1 MAEDDGSDRVDPV
14 DVLVAVHVDEPRPL
28 GVIGVYRTDR
38 VGETAG
44 PPADELRLA
53 RDQLLGAVVEIEG
66 CLYPALGRG
75 HVGPFVR
82 SYSVASPFNADTIV
96 ESLERFDNPMHL
108 TLNAQ
113 NITPLR
119 TQPLETP
126 TNLLAM
132 EKVSFSY
139 GKVRAVVDL
148 SLRIARG
155 SVVGLIGPNG
165 SGKSTTLKLASG
177 LLRPDEGQVTWN
189 GCDPN
194 EVSVRTKSK
203 LAYAPDVPTG
213 FDHLTVKEYI
223 RFYAALQRADAEY
236 VARTER
242 IASLWRLDGFRDR
255 YLGELNH
262 GNRRKVAIITAS
274 ALLRP
279 VTFIDEAINGLDP
292 ETVLSLEGMVREI
305 QGRGHSFLIATQ
317 NVDFAERLC
326 DMVYLIVNG
335 SVFTEGS
342 PSQIRSEYET
352 PDLIGVFAKAG
363 FAVTPEEIQDALGG
377 SSSE

>member
-1 MAEDDGSDRVDPV
+1 M
-14 DVLVAVHVDEPRPL
+14 EP
-28 GVIGVYRTDR
+28 
-38 VGETAG
+38 
-44 PPADELRLA
+44 
-53 RDQLLGAVVEIEG
+53 
-66 CLYPALGRG
+66 
-75 HVGPFVR
+75 
-82 SYSVASPFNADTIV
+82 NA
-96 ESLERFDNPMHL
+96 
-108 TLNAQ
+108 
-113 NITPLR
+113 
-119 TQPLETP
+119 
-126 TNLLAM
+126 NLLAI
-132 EKVSFSY
+132 ENVSFSY
-139 GKVRAVVDL
+139 GKVRAVTDL
-148 SLRIARG
+148 SLRITPG
-155 SVVGLIGPNG
+155 SVAGLIGPNG
-165 SGKSTTLKLASG
+165 SGKSTTLRLASG

-194 EVSVRTKSK
+194 EVSVRTKSM

-223 RFYAALQRADAEY
+223 RFYAALQGTGSDY

-242 IASLWRLDGFRDR
+242 IASLWRLDGFRHR

-292 ETVLSLEGMVREI
+292 ETVLSLEAMVREI

>member
-1 MAEDDGSDRVDPV
+1 M
-14 DVLVAVHVDEPRPL
+14 
-28 GVIGVYRTDR
+28 TD
-38 VGETAG
+38 
-44 PPADELRLA
+44 
-53 RDQLLGAVVEIEG
+53 LL
-66 CLYPALGRG
+66 
-75 HVGPFVR
+75 
-82 SYSVASPFNADTIV
+82 TIK
-96 ESLERFDNPMHL
+96 H
-108 TLNAQ
+108 
-113 NITPLR
+113 
-119 TQPLETP
+119 
-126 TNLLAM
+126 
-132 EKVSFSY
+132 VSFSY
-139 GKVRAVVDL
+139 GKVRAVADL
-148 SLRIARG
+148 SLRINPG

-165 SGKSTTLKLASG
+165 SGKSTTLRLAAG
-177 LLRPDEGQVTWN
+177 LLRPDEGQVTWD
-189 GCDPN
+189 GCDLN

-223 RFYAALQRADAEY
+223 KFYAALQGEGANY

-292 ETVLSLEGMVREI
+292 ETVLSLEVMAREI
-305 QGRGHSFLIATQ
+305 QGRGCSFLIATQ

-342 PSQIRSEYET
+342 PSRIRSEYDV
-352 PDLIGVFAKAG
+352 PDLIGVFGKAG
-363 FAVTPEEIQDALGG
+363 FAVTPEEIQDALGRPT
-377 SSSE
+377 SK